1 LKETTDPEKLHVAY
15 FWGIFGDDQN
25 VETQRVSWGVY
36 DSSKVVWDMMN
47 PIKIL
52 GAGERE
58 LRAL

>member
-1 LKETTDPEKLHVAY
+1 MSFL
-15 FWGIFGDDQN
+15 FGGIFGDDQN

-52 GAGERE
+52 GVGERE

>member
-1 LKETTDPEKLHVAY
+1 MSLLFGE
-15 FWGIFGDDQN
+15 IFGDDQN

-36 DSSKVVWDMMN
+36 DSSKVVWDTTN

-52 GAGERE
+52 GARERE